1 MTDNS
6 KFKLGLFIVIA
17 VAVFFAGL
25 MILGSF
31 EQFREKARI
40 TTLVSES
47 VQGLSIGSSVKY
59 MGVPIGSVREISIYP
74 NGNVIRIDMEI
85 KLESFRTRAKGANQ
99 ESITIEEFQ
108 DRIAQAVD
116 RGLRCRMELEGITG
130 SKYIEL
136 NFDPEAPAPAIDAS
150 QYALDYTYVP
160 SLPSLISDLR
170 GSVTSILAKL
180 ESVDYKGISD
190 RANDTLDTLN
200 ARLSSPKF
208 DETLDNV
215 NSMIT
220 SAKKSIDNL
229 EKLTGS
235 DVRDHIDSLTADAK
249 AAVAAVESLA
259 KSVEEEIKSVEFA
272 QIADNVRAVLAN
284 AIRASRT
291 LDETLFNVNNGVDAL
306 IELIQYIDSDPS
318 SIIQGT
324 KKRRIDVEAHDAA
337 GTPAKDR

>member
-17 VAVFFAGL
+17 VVVFFAGL

-31 EQFREKARI
+31 EQFKEKAYI

-47 VQGLSIGSSVKY
+47 VQGLSVGSSVKY

-74 NGNVIRIDMEI
+74 SGRVIRIDMEI
-85 KLESFRTRAKGANQ
+85 KLASFRTMADADEN
-99 ESITIEEFQ
+99 TVTVEEFQ
-108 DRIAQAVD
+108 DRIAKAVD

-136 NFDPEAPAPAIDAS
+136 NFDPEAPASTIDAS
-150 QYALDYTYVP
+150 QYAIDNTYVP

-170 GSVTSILAKL
+170 GSVTTILAKL
-180 ESVDYKGISD
+180 ESIDYKGISD

-215 NSMIT
+215 NSMIA

-229 EKLTGS
+229 EKLTDA
-235 DVRDHIDSLTADAK
+235 DVRGQIEGLTENAK
-249 AAVAAVESLA
+249 VAVAAVESLA
-259 KSVEEEIKSVEFA
+259 KSVEQEIKSAEFA

-291 LDETLFNVNNGVDAL
+291 LDETLFNVNNGVDAF
-306 IELIQYIDSDPS
+306 IELIQYLDSDPS
-318 SIIQGT
+318 SIIQGK
-324 KKRRIDVEAHDAA
+324 KKRRIDVEEPAP

>member
-6 KFKLGLFIVIA
+6 KFKLGLFIIIGV
-17 VAVFFAGL
+17 VVFFAGL

-31 EQFREKARI
+31 EQFKEKARI

-47 VQGLSIGSSVKY
+47 VQGLSVGSSVKY
-59 MGVPIGSVREISIYP
+59 MGVPIGSVSNISIYP
-74 NGNVIRIDMEI
+74 SGNVIRIDMEI
-85 KLESFRTRAKGANQ
+85 KLASFRTKADAD
-99 ESITIEEFQ
+99 EDTVTVEEFE
-108 DRIAQAVD
+108 DRIAKAVD

-136 NFDPEAPAPAIDAS
+136 NFDPEAPASTIDAS
-150 QYALDYTYVP
+150 QYALDNTYVP

-170 GSVTSILAKL
+170 GSITGILAKL
-180 ESVDYKGISD
+180 ESIDYKGISD

-229 EKLTGS
+229 EKLTDA
-235 DVRDHIDSLTADAK
+235 DVRGQIETLTENAK
-249 AAVAAVESLA
+249 LAVAAVESLA
-259 KSVEEEIKSVEFA
+259 KSVEEEIKSAEFA

-284 AIRASRT
+284 AVRASRT
-291 LDETLFNVNNGVDAL
+291 LDETLFNVNNGVDAF
-306 IELIQYIDSDPS
+306 IELIQYLDSDPS
-318 SIIQGT
+318 SIIQGK
-324 KKRRIDVEAHDAA
+324 KKRRINIEDPAA
-337 GTPAKDR
+337 ETPAADGK

>member
-1 MTDNS
+1 MSDNS

-31 EQFREKARI
+31 EQFKEKARI

-47 VQGLSIGSSVKY
+47 VQGLSVGSSVKY

-74 NGNVIRIDMEI
+74 SGNVIRIDMEI
-85 KLESFRTRAKGANQ
+85 KLASFRTKADADEN
-99 ESITIEEFQ
+99 TVTVEEFE
-108 DRIAQAVD
+108 DRIAKAVD

-136 NFDPEAPAPAIDAS
+136 NFDPEAPASTIDAS
-150 QYALDYTYVP
+150 QYALDNTYVP

-170 GSVTSILAKL
+170 GSVTTILAKL
-180 ESVDYKGISD
+180 ESIDYKGISD

-229 EKLTGS
+229 EKLTDA
-235 DVRDHIDSLTADAK
+235 DVRGQIETLTENAK
-249 AAVAAVESLA
+249 LAVAAVESLA
-259 KSVEEEIKSVEFA
+259 KSVEEEIKSAEFA

-284 AIRASRT
+284 AVRASRT
-291 LDETLFNVNNGVDAL
+291 LDETLFNVNNGVDAF
-306 IELIQYIDSDPS
+306 IELIQYLDSDPS
-318 SIIQGT
+318 SIIQGK
-324 KKRRIDVEAHDAA
+324 KKRRINIEDPAA
-337 GTPAKDR
+337 ETPAADGM

>member
-6 KFKLGLFIVIA
+6 KFKLGLFIIIA
-17 VAVFFAGL
+17 VVVFFAGL

-31 EQFREKARI
+31 EQFKEKAYV

-47 VQGLSIGSSVKY
+47 VQGLSVGSSVKY

-74 NGNVIRIDMEI
+74 NGSVIRIDMEI
-85 KLESFRTRAKGANQ
+85 KLASFRTKADADVD
-99 ESITIEEFQ
+99 TVTVEEFQ
-108 DRIAQAVD
+108 ERIAKAVE

-136 NFDPEAPAPAIDAS
+136 NFDPEAPASTIDAS
-150 QYALDYTYVP
+150 QFAIDNTYVP

-180 ESVDYKGISD
+180 ESIDYKGISD

-220 SAKKSIDNL
+220 SAKKSIENL
-229 EKLTGS
+229 EKLTDS
-235 DVRDHIDSLTADAK
+235 DVRDQIESLTENAK
-249 AAVAAVESLA
+249 VAVAAVESLA
-259 KSVEEEIKSVEFA
+259 KSVEQEIKSAEFA

-318 SIIQGT
+318 SLIQGK
-324 KKRRIDVEAHDAA
+324 KKRRIDIDETAPE
-337 GTPAKDR
+337 TPAGKN

>member
-1 MTDNS
+1 MSDNS

-31 EQFREKARI
+31 EQFKEKARI

-47 VQGLSIGSSVKY
+47 VQGLSVGSSVKY
-59 MGVPIGSVREISIYP
+59 MGVPIGSVSNISIYP
-74 NGNVIRIDMEI
+74 SGNVIRIDMEI
-85 KLESFRTRAKGANQ
+85 KLASFRTKADAD
-99 ESITIEEFQ
+99 EDTVTVEEFE
-108 DRIAQAVD
+108 DRIAKAVD

-136 NFDPEAPAPAIDAS
+136 NFDPEAPASTIDAS
-150 QYALDYTYVP
+150 QYALDNTYVP

-170 GSVTSILAKL
+170 GSVTTILAKL
-180 ESVDYKGISD
+180 ESIDYKGISD

-229 EKLTGS
+229 EKLTDA
-235 DVRDHIDSLTADAK
+235 DVRGQIETLTENAK
-249 AAVAAVESLA
+249 LAVAAVESLA
-259 KSVEEEIKSVEFA
+259 KSVEEEIKSAEFA

-291 LDETLFNVNNGVDAL
+291 LDETLFNVNNGVDAF
-306 IELIQYIDSDPS
+306 IELIQYLDSDPS
-318 SIIQGT
+318 SIIQGK
-324 KKRRIDVEAHDAA
+324 KKRRINIEDPAA
-337 GTPAKDR
+337 ETPAADGK

>member
-31 EQFREKARI
+31 EQFKEKAYV

-47 VQGLSIGSSVKY
+47 VQGLSVGSSVKY

-74 NGNVIRIDMEI
+74 SGSVIRIDMEI
-85 KLESFRTRAKGANQ
+85 KLESFRTKAAEAGDENTV
-99 ESITIEEFQ
+99 TIEEFQ
-108 DRIAQAVD
+108 DRIAKAVD

-136 NFDPEAPAPAIDAS
+136 NFDPEAPASTIDAS
-150 QYALDYTYVP
+150 QYAIDNPYVP

-170 GSVTSILAKL
+170 GSVTTILAKL
-180 ESVDYKGISD
+180 ESIDYKGISD

-220 SAKKSIDNL
+220 SAKKSIENL
-229 EKLTGS
+229 EKLTDA
-235 DVRDHIDSLTADAK
+235 DVRGQVETLTENAK
-249 AAVAAVESLA
+249 VAVAAVESLA
-259 KSVEEEIKSVEFA
+259 KTVEQEIKSAEFA

-284 AIRASRT
+284 AVRASRT

-318 SIIQGT
+318 SIIQGK
-324 KKRRIDVEAHDAA
+324 KKRRIDIEDNSSETPAA
-337 GTPAKDR
+337 GH

>member
-1 MTDNS
+1 MSDNS

-31 EQFREKARI
+31 EQFKEKARI

-47 VQGLSIGSSVKY
+47 VQGLSVGSSVKY

-74 NGNVIRIDMEI
+74 SGNVIRIDMEI
-85 KLESFRTRAKGANQ
+85 KLASFRTKADAD
-99 ESITIEEFQ
+99 EDTVTVEEFE
-108 DRIAQAVD
+108 DRIAKAVD

-136 NFDPEAPAPAIDAS
+136 NFDPEAPASTIDAS
-150 QYALDYTYVP
+150 QYALDNTYVP

-170 GSVTSILAKL
+170 GSVTTILAKL
-180 ESVDYKGISD
+180 ESIDYKGISD

-229 EKLTGS
+229 EKLTDA
-235 DVRDHIDSLTADAK
+235 DVRGQIETLTENAK
-249 AAVAAVESLA
+249 LAVAAVESLA
-259 KSVEEEIKSVEFA
+259 KSVEEEIKSAEFA

-284 AIRASRT
+284 AVRASRT
-291 LDETLFNVNNGVDAL
+291 LDETLFNVNNGVDAF
-306 IELIQYIDSDPS
+306 IELIQYLDSDPS
-318 SIIQGT
+318 SIIQGK
-324 KKRRIDVEAHDAA
+324 KKRRIDLEDNSSE
-337 GTPAKDR
+337 TPESDR

>member
-1 MTDNS
+1 MSDNS

-31 EQFREKARI
+31 EQFKEKARI

-47 VQGLSIGSSVKY
+47 VQGLSVGSSVKY

-74 NGNVIRIDMEI
+74 SGNVIRIDMEI
-85 KLESFRTRAKGANQ
+85 KLASFRTKADAD
-99 ESITIEEFQ
+99 EDTVTVEEFE
-108 DRIAQAVD
+108 DRIAKAVD

-136 NFDPEAPAPAIDAS
+136 NFDPEAPASTIDAS
-150 QYALDYTYVP
+150 QYALDNTYVP

-170 GSVTSILAKL
+170 GSITGILAKL
-180 ESVDYKGISD
+180 ESIDYKGISD

-229 EKLTGS
+229 EKLTDA
-235 DVRDHIDSLTADAK
+235 DVRGQIETLTENAK
-249 AAVAAVESLA
+249 LAVAAVESLA
-259 KSVEEEIKSVEFA
+259 KSVEEEIKSAEFA

-284 AIRASRT
+284 AVRASRT
-291 LDETLFNVNNGVDAL
+291 LDETLFNVNNGVDAF
-306 IELIQYIDSDPS
+306 IELIQYLDSDPS
-318 SIIQGT
+318 SIIQGK
-324 KKRRIDVEAHDAA
+324 KKRRINIEDPAA
-337 GTPAKDR
+337 ETPAADGK

>member
-1 MTDNS
+1 MSDNS

-31 EQFREKARI
+31 EQFKEKARI

-47 VQGLSIGSSVKY
+47 VQGLSVGSSVKY
-59 MGVPIGSVREISIYP
+59 MGVPIGSVSNISIYP
-74 NGNVIRIDMEI
+74 SGNVIRIDMEI
-85 KLESFRTRAKGANQ
+85 KLASFRTKADAD
-99 ESITIEEFQ
+99 EDTVTVEEFE
-108 DRIAQAVD
+108 DRIAKAVD

-136 NFDPEAPAPAIDAS
+136 NFDPEAPASTIDAS
-150 QYALDYTYVP
+150 QYALDNTYVP

-170 GSVTSILAKL
+170 GSVTTILAKL
-180 ESVDYKGISD
+180 ESIDYKGISD

-229 EKLTGS
+229 EKLTDA
-235 DVRDHIDSLTADAK
+235 DVRGQLDTLTENAK
-249 AAVAAVESLA
+249 VAITAVESLA
-259 KSVEEEIKSVEFA
+259 KTVEQEIKSAEFA

-284 AIRASRT
+284 AVRASRT
-291 LDETLFNVNNGVDAL
+291 LDETLFNVNNGIDAF

-318 SIIQGT
+318 SIIQGK
-324 KKRRIDVEAHDAA
+324 KKRRIDIEDPAPE
-337 GTPAKDR
+337 TPDKDR